1 MMIFFIVKDTTVG
14 STVLKVNVS
23 DPDVPKTPLIYDLK
37 SSTASVLNIYTIYIY
52 IKKIYIKKSRQ
63 TYVIKIYRL

>member
-14 STVLKVNVS
+14 STVFKVNVS

-52 IKKIYIKKSRQ
+52 IKKY
-63 TYVIKIYRL
+63 T

>member
-14 STVLKVNVS
+14 STVFKVNVS

-37 SSTASVLNIYTIYIY
+37 SSTGSVLNIYTIYIY
-52 IKKIYIKKSRQ
+52 IKNIHTHKVATDLRH
-63 TYVIKIYRL
+63 

>member
-14 STVLKVNVS
+14 STVFKVNVS

-37 SSTASVLNIYTIYIY
+37 SSTASVHLYNIHLYKKNIH
-52 IKKIYIKKSRQ
+52 KKIARDL
-63 TYVIKIYRL
+63 RH